1 MKQHHLFSIGAFLLV
16 LTLSGLMTGCMEK
29 DVYDP
34 THGKDPLPDPDEYF
48 GFKMRGDVKLFVN
61 YDISGFTPLIEIYG
75 ENPMETVEGTP
86 VKKEG
91 IEALFKTYTDN
102 KGKYEGEMQLPTYL
116 DKVYLYTATW
126 GLPRCIELEIKDNAV
141 SFDMSAKSDLK
152 QRFTTRASSDVPY
165 EVKPN
170 INLYS
175 LCSWGEGGSLSASY
189 MSIETT
195 VGDES
200 ILNLTDRMK
209 TFFAKGDQDNSY
221 LVGNRNAINIS
232 VKEAATLDIVFL
244 NRDAEFNNTFGYYY
258 YKTGTSV
265 DVDKVKKY
273 IVFPNVSFSVHEGQ
287 LPILKLGSKVRL
299 LYFNES
305 TGQASETF
313 PAGYTVGY
321 FIYANGFASNYEDN
335 LGDYINVEKLLTS
348 NPKFNSPS
356 FVSVK
361 DKKSGKTIVGA
372 EDRENLSYCDLL
384 FYVDATPEKSIEDP
398 NRPVIP
404 DDGKEDPK
412 PDADENLSGTLAFED
427 IWPSGGDYDMND
439 VMVEYERNLYF
450 NQKNV
455 VTKIVDIF
463 TPVHNGATYTNAFA
477 YQVDAAQLGDKLELP
492 EGAILEKET
501 NSIIVMPNAKLNIG
515 KKYVVTREFNGA
527 FKKDELVDYNPYI
540 IVNYSQGQQSRT
552 EVHLPKHKATSF
564 ADMSLIGSNDDAYY
578 IKRDGEYPFAIDIPI
593 LNFTPATERRNIDIE
608 YPDFATWADSKGQKC
623 KDWYKK

>member
-1 MKQHHLFSIGAFLLV
+1 MKQHRLFSIGAFLLV
-16 LTLSGLMTGCMEK
+16 LALSGLMAGCMEK

-34 THGKDPLPDPDEYF
+34 TRGKEPLPDPDEYF
-48 GFKMRGDVKLFVN
+48 GFEMRGDVKLFVN

-102 KGKYEGEMQLPTYL
+102 KGKYEGKMQLPTYL

-126 GLPRCIELEIKDNAV
+126 GLPRCMELEIKDNTV
-141 SFDMSAKSDLK
+141 NFDMSATSNSNL
-152 QRFTTRASSDVPY
+152 RSTTRASSDVPY
-165 EVKPN
+165 EVRRDR
-170 INLYS
+170 NLYS
-175 LCSWGEGGSLSASY
+175 LCNWGSGGSLSAPY
-189 MSIETT
+189 MSMETT

-200 ILNLTDRMK
+200 ILNLADRMK
-209 TFFAKGDQDNSY
+209 AFFAKGDQDNSY
-221 LVGNRNAINIS
+221 LLGNAINIS

-258 YKTGTSV
+258 YKTGTPV
-265 DVDKVKKY
+265 DVDNIKKY
-273 IVFPNVSFSVHEGQ
+273 IVFPNVSFSVFDGR
-287 LPILKLGSKVRL
+287 LSILKSGSKVRL
-299 LYFNES
+299 LYFDES

-313 PAGYTVGY
+313 PSGYTVGY
-321 FIYANGFASNYEDN
+321 FIYANGFAHNDGDN
-335 LGDYINVEKLLTS
+335 LGDYINVNKLLTS
-348 NPKFNSPS
+348 NPAWNNPS

-361 DKKSGKTIVGA
+361 DQKSGKTIIGA
-372 EDRENLSYCDLL
+372 EDGENSSYCDLL

-398 NRPVIP
+398 DRPVIP
-404 DDGKEDPK
+404 DEDEENPK

-439 VMVEYERNLYF
+439 VMIEYERKLYF
-450 NQKNV
+450 DEKNV
-455 VTKIVDIF
+455 VTKIVDTF

-477 YQVDAAQLGDKLELP
+477 YQIDAAQLGDKLELP

-515 KKYVVTREFNGA
+515 KKYVVTREFNGS
-527 FKKDELVDYNPYI
+527 FRKNELVAYNPYI
-540 IVNYSQGQQSRT
+540 IVNYSQGKQSRT
-552 EVHLPKHKATSF
+552 EVHLPKHKATDF
-564 ADMSLIGSNDDAYY
+564 ADMSLIGSSDDAYF

-593 LNFTPATERRNIDIE
+593 LNFTPVTERRSIDIE
-608 YPDFATWADSKGQKC
+608 YPGFATWADSKGQQC
-623 KDWYKK
+623 KDWYKQ